1 MNEVLTG
8 IVRWTLRLLVV
19 AVGAVLFLSL
29 LVAASVLALLW
40 GVRTL
45 WARATGRPMAPWLR
59 VDPRGAW
66 STATRS
72 TARWTAHAAHG
83 AAGAS
88 ARMRGAADVTDVPVR
103 EIR

>member
-1 MNEVLTG
+1 M
-8 IVRWTLRLLVV
+8 LVGG
-19 AVGAVLFLSL
+19 VGAGLFLSL
-29 LVAASVLALLW
+29 LVAGRVLGLLW

-72 TARWTAHAAHG
+72 TARWTAHAAGPYTHL
-83 AAGAS
+83 
-88 ARMRGAADVTDVPVR
+88 
-103 EIR
+103 